1 MMKLNTFV
9 DNNSKYTDLE
19 RTRYALFY
27 VITTCYSDSV
37 YKLRVK
43 DYTFNYKTQQLF
55 AIIKILCI

>member
-27 VITTCYSDSV
+27 VITTCYSDPV
-37 YKLRVK
+37 FKLRVK
-43 DYTFNYKTQQLF
+43 DHTFNYKTQQ
-55 AIIKILCI
+55 